1 MRLFKNA
8 NCQRIKIN
16 CCVMHYEL
24 SHDSIARQVYQKAS
38 TEARARRKVERFISE
53 RYQAYQERHAPLTQ
67 DDVDYVWPY
76 LNVVNSKPEELAFIQ
91 EGKRKLQRSRR
102 VRMLALGLTTLA
114 FAVLAF
120 WAMGQR
126 SQAEAREQQSRS
138 MRVSLAA
145 RYALYEGNPALA
157 FRLAEQTLLWHN
169 DASAQ
174 SIAVDVL
181 REIQSNPL
189 VRDVNHADMITA
201 LQFSADGTFFLSA
214 ALDGEVLLSGLA
226 GDTLHSFRHDS
237 GVVWAAL
244 LPGESALLSLTTA
257 GSLWRWDI
265 HSEQKTPLAKGLKI
279 TAARLAQDGT
289 RLAGIAGQEVY
300 VWEPNQGT
308 EPFFNLTHTAL
319 VSAVDFLPAATGWD
333 LVTATAASTAFRW
346 NAAGEQILTYG
357 SQLHQPVTG
366 IHTSPTGDKV
376 IFQTALGDFMLAG
389 NGDSLM
395 AQTPLL
401 FRAFQPRQSAFA
413 PSTDPER
420 IVSISND
427 SNLVYVWNLSSP
439 QSDIDLQWSPRGKVR
454 YATLSSNGK
463 RLLAA
468 STDNETV
475 LHLLKATFTDQNQD
489 LFRFSSQTAWGVF
502 APNQAHFLSS
512 AGGRAALLWKFDPAY
527 VTNKMGIT
535 QEQLLGYYQSRLR
548 PLSVAER
555 ALYKLD

>member
-1 MRLFKNA
+1 
-8 NCQRIKIN
+8 
-16 CCVMHYEL
+16 MHYEL

-53 RYQAYQERHAPLTQ
+53 RFQAYQERQAPLTQ

-91 EGKRKLQRSRR
+91 EGKRKLLRSRR
-102 VRMLALGLTTLA
+102 VRMLVLAATTLA
-114 FAVLAF
+114 FALLAF
-120 WAMGQR
+120 WAIGQR
-126 SQAEAREQQSRS
+126 NQAETREQQSRS

-157 FRLAEQTLLWHN
+157 FRLAEQTLLWNN

-174 SIAVDVL
+174 SIASDVL
-181 REIQSNPL
+181 REIQANPL
-189 VRDVNHADMITA
+189 VRDVNHTDSITA

-214 ALDGEVLLSGLA
+214 ALDGEVRLSDLA
-226 GDTLHSFRHDS
+226 GDTLHRFRHES

-244 LPGESALLSLTTA
+244 LPGETALLSLTTEGA
-257 GSLWRWDI
+257 LWRWDI
-265 HSEQKTPLAKGLKI
+265 QSQQKTPLARGLKI
-279 TAARLAQDGT
+279 TTARLAQDGT
-289 RLAGIAGQEVY
+289 RLAGMASQEVY

-308 EPFFNLTHTAL
+308 KPLFNLTHTAP

-333 LVTATAASTAFRW
+333 LVTATAAGTAFRW
-346 NAAGEQILTYG
+346 NAAGEQLLAYG
-357 SQLHQPVTG
+357 NQLHQPVTG
-366 IHTSPTGDKV
+366 IHTSPKGDKV

-395 AQTPLL
+395 TQTPLL

-413 PSTDPER
+413 LSTDPER

-489 LFRFSSQTAWGVF
+489 LFRFSNQTAWGVF

-512 AGGRAALLWKFDPAY
+512 AGGNEALLWKLDPDY
-527 VTNKMGIT
+527 VNNKMGIT
-535 QEQLLGYYQSRLR
+535 QDQLLQYYQSRIR
-548 PLSVAER
+548 PLNANER
-555 ALYKLD
+555 KFYLLD